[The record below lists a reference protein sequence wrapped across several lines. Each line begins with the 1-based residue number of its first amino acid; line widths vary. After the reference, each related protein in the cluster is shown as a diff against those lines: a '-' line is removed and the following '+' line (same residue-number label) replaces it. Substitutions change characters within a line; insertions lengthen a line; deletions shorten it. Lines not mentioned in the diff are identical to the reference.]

1 MIRSMTAFA
10 RQESQGAWGNLVIE
24 LRSVNSRYL
33 ETTLR
38 MPEDLRSL
46 EHQLRERI
54 GQVLNRGKVECNLRH
69 QPPADI
75 PGEIVINH
83 ELAARIAHATREIDA
98 ALYNPAPINGL
109 EVLRWPGVMQLPVT
123 DPEQLKTAAVE
134 LLDAALRELTAQR
147 EREGEKLKEIILQRC
162 TAMEAV
168 IAGVKERLPQVMA
181 AMRERLR
188 SRLAELQVEADPG
201 RLEQEMVIQAQ
212 RLDVDEEVDRLTTH
226 LAEVRRVLDQDQ
238 PVGRRLDFLMQE
250 LNREANTLGS
260 KSADTETTRA
270 SVDLKVLIEQMREQI
285 QNIE

>member
-1 MIRSMTAFA
+1 MTAFA
-10 RQESQGAWGNLVIE
+10 RQESQGAWGSLVIE
-24 LRSVNSRYL
+24 LRSVNHRYL

-38 MPEDLRSL
+38 MPEDLRAL
-46 EHQLRERI
+46 EPQLRDRV

-69 QPPADI
+69 QPPSDI

-83 ELAARIAHATREIDA
+83 DLAARLAHATREIDA
-98 ALYNPAPINGL
+98 ILYNPAPINGL
-109 EVLRWPGVMQLPVT
+109 EVLRWPGVMQLPVA
-123 DPEQLKTAAVE
+123 DPEQLKTAALT
-134 LLDAALRELTAQR
+134 LLDAALLELTEQR
-147 EREGEKLKEIILQRC
+147 EREGEKLKAIILQRC
-162 TAMEAV
+162 DAMQGV

-181 AMRERLR
+181 NMRERLR
-188 SRLAELQVEADPG
+188 SRLAELQVETEPG

-226 LAEVRRVLDQDQ
+226 LAEVRRVLGQDQ

>member
-1 MIRSMTAFA
+1 MTAFA

-54 GQVLNRGKVECNLRH
+54 GQALNRGKVECNLRH

-147 EREGEKLKEIILQRC
+147 EREGAQLKEIILQRC
-162 TAMEAV
+162 TAMDGV

>member
-1 MIRSMTAFA
+1 MTAFA

-54 GQVLNRGKVECNLRH
+54 GQALNRGKVECNLRH

-83 ELAARIAHATREIDA
+83 ELASRIAHATREIDA

-123 DPEQLKTAAVE
+123 DPELLKTAAME
-134 LLDAALRELTAQR
+134 LLDAALKELTAQR

-162 TAMEAV
+162 TAMDGV

-212 RLDVDEEVDRLTTH
+212 RLDVDEEVDRLNTH
-226 LAEVRRVLDQDQ
+226 LAEVRRVLNQDQ

>member
-1 MIRSMTAFA
+1 MTAFA

-54 GQVLNRGKVECNLRH
+54 GQALNRGKVECNLRH

-123 DPEQLKTAAVE
+123 DPELLKAATTE
-134 LLDAALRELTAQR
+134 LLDAALKELTAQR
-147 EREGEKLKEIILQRC
+147 EREGAQLKEIILQRC
-162 TAMEAV
+162 SAMDGV

-188 SRLAELQVEADPG
+188 NRLAELQVEADPG

-212 RLDVDEEVDRLTTH
+212 RLDVDEEVDRLNTH
-226 LAEVRRVLDQDQ
+226 LAEVRRVLNQDQ

>member
-10 RQESQGAWGNLVIE
+10 RQESQGEWGSLVIE
-24 LRSVNSRYL
+24 LRSVNHRYL

-46 EHQLRERI
+46 ETQMRDRI
-54 GQVLNRGKVECNLRH
+54 GQSLNRGKVECNLRH
-69 QPPADI
+69 QPPANI

-109 EVLRWPGVMQLPVT
+109 EVLRWPGVMQLPVA
-123 DPEQLKTAAVE
+123 DPELLKAATLT
-134 LLDAALRELTAQR
+134 LLDSALKELTAQR

-162 TAMEAV
+162 TAMDGV
-168 IAGVKERLPQVMA
+168 IAGVKERLPQVMNA
-181 AMRERLR
+181 LRERLR

-212 RLDVDEEVDRLTTH
+212 RLDVDEEVDRLNTH